1 MQISSNSG
9 RAFLEV
15 AFQRAFHKEES
26 KKESAIVSIITSYA
40 DFYIH
45 EGGDVS
51 LERVCNFDFPC
62 AIISISSLMRLLEEL
77 EEIKNQHSS
86 FEINLSADESQTFLF
101 KFIPMERSTMIA
113 WNLEFE
119 TIIDSLIEHK
129 ISIVIDHTCIDE
141 LRDTMIT
148 DLHSFGVLPSH

>member
-45 EGGDVS
+45 EGGES
-51 LERVCNFDFPC
+51 SFKRVCNFDFPC
-62 AIISISSLMRLLEEL
+62 AIISISSLMRLFEEL

-101 KFIPMERSTMIA
+101 KFIPVKRSIMIA

-148 DLHSFGVLPSH
+148 DLHSFGVLHSH